1 MGEPRELGNRVGAVP
16 AGACALIVLL
26 LISPSDCC
34 FFACALLSCSPQCG
48 DPWSEDDAMRMTKA
62 LLAIL
67 LLALDGT
74 AAAATTVLI
83 NARVHTSAATAEA
96 VAWNEAGRIV
106 AIGAGAELRKQFPDA
121 VLLDAGGAAVLPG
134 LVDAHGHVL
143 GLGLSLLNADLRGT
157 ESKPQVIERL
167 RAHAAKLP
175 GDAWLI
181 GRGWDQNDWPEKAF
195 PTAADLDAAFPD
207 RPVYLRRID
216 GHAAWANSAALKRAP
231 RDLSG
236 DWQPDGGRIERIDG
250 KPAGVLVDAAM
261 DLLDEVVPKP
271 DAALKRRAYKLAF
284 DTLLANGLT
293 GVHDAGVSRDDL
305 VVLRELADAG
315 ELPLRIYAMAD
326 GDGDALNALCRDGLY
341 AHAGGRLQMRAV
353 KLYIDGALGS
363 RGAALKA
370 DYSDDPGNRGLF
382 VTAPD
387 EFRRIVAKA
396 KQCSVQVA
404 THAIGDRGTR
414 VVLDTYADVLGEAA
428 RSDHRWRVEHA
439 QIVDV
444 ADIARFAELRLIA
457 SMQPTHATSDMPWA
471 QARVGAK
478 RLAGAY
484 AWRRFIDAKV
494 PLALGSDFPV
504 EQVSPLL
511 GLYAAVTRQ
520 DLDGKPAK
528 GWLPAQRLSLDEA
541 VRGFSAGVAFA
552 EFAEIDR
559 GAVAIGKQADFTL
572 LAKDPFQIPVRGIPG
587 GKVVATVVD
596 GTVVLGRLHIVAGEK
611 PASARTTSP
620 SR

>member
-1 MGEPRELGNRVGAVP
+1 MRTTRLLA
-16 AGACALIVLL
+16 ALL
-26 LISPSDCC
+26 LVLNGS
-34 FFACALLSCSPQCG
+34 
-48 DPWSEDDAMRMTKA
+48 AM
-62 LLAIL
+62 
-67 LLALDGT
+67 
-74 AAAATTVLI
+74 AATTVLL
-83 NARVHTSAATAEA
+83 NARVHTADATADA
-96 VAWNEAGRIV
+96 VAWNETGHIV
-106 AIGAGAELRKQFPDA
+106 AIGTNAQLREQFPDA
-121 VLLDAGGAAVLPG
+121 GTLDAGGAAVLPG

-157 ESKPQVIERL
+157 TSKTQVIERL
-167 RAHAAKLP
+167 RSHAAKLP
-175 GDAWLI
+175 SGAWLI
-181 GRGWDQNDWPEKAF
+181 GRGWDQNDWPEKVF

-207 RPVYLRRID
+207 RPVYLSRID
-216 GHAAWANSAALKRAP
+216 GHASWANSAALKLAP

-250 KPAGVLVDAAM
+250 KPTGVFVDAAM
-261 DLLDEVVPKP
+261 DLLDNVMPKP

-284 DTLLANGLT
+284 ETLLAQGLT

-305 VVLRELADAG
+305 AVLRELADAG

-326 GDGDALNALCRDGLY
+326 GDGVALEALCRDGLY
-341 AHAGGRLQMRAV
+341 AHANGRLQMRAV

-370 DYSDDPGNRGLF
+370 DYSDDPGNRGLL
-382 VTAPD
+382 VTSPAD
-387 EFRRIVAKA
+387 FKRAVAKA
-396 KQCSVQVA
+396 KRCGVQVA

-414 VVLDTYADVLGEAA
+414 LVLDTYAEVLGEAA
-428 RSDHRWRVEHA
+428 GGDHRWRVEHA

-444 ADIARFAELRLIA
+444 ADIPRFADLHLIA

-471 QARVGAK
+471 QARIGAK

-520 DLDGKPAK
+520 DLDGKPEK
-528 GWLPAQRLSLDEA
+528 GWLPAQRLSLSEA
-541 VRGFSAGVAFA
+541 VRGFSEGAAFA

-559 GAVAIGKQADFTL
+559 GSIAIGKKADFTIL
-572 LAKDPFQIPVRGIPG
+572 KTDPYGIAARGIPDDRI
-587 GKVVATVVD
+587 VATVVD
-596 GTVVLGRLHIVAGEK
+596 GTVVFGNLREAARGKPMPAGAT
-611 PASARTTSP
+611 PPIR
-620 SR
+620 

>member
-1 MGEPRELGNRVGAVP
+1 MKRSTG
-16 AGACALIVLL
+16 
-26 LISPSDCC
+26 
-34 FFACALLSCSPQCG
+34 
-48 DPWSEDDAMRMTKA
+48 W
-62 LLAIL
+62 LLAAG
-67 LLALDGT
+67 LLALNGT
-74 AAAATTVLI
+74 TAATTVLHDGRI
-83 NARVHTSAATAEA
+83 GVPGGTAEA
-96 VAWNEAGRIV
+96 VAWDDAGRIV
-106 AIGAGAELRKQFPDA
+106 AVGSKAELAQRYPDA
-121 VLLDAGGAAVLPG
+121 AKLDAHGAAVLPG

-157 ESKPQVIERL
+157 ASKAQVIERL

-175 GDAWLI
+175 AGAWLV
-181 GRGWDQNDWPEKAF
+181 GRGWDQNDWPEKQF

-216 GHAAWANSAALKRAP
+216 GHAAWANTAALSRAA
-231 RDLSG
+231 RDLAG
-236 DWQPDGGRIERIDG
+236 DWQPDGGRIERVGG
-250 KPAGVLVDAAM
+250 KPTGVFVDAAM
-261 DLLDEVVPKP
+261 HLVDEVVPKP
-271 DAALKRRAYKLAF
+271 DAALKRRAYRLAF
-284 DTLLANGLT
+284 ETLLANGLT

-305 VVLRELADAG
+305 AVLRGFADAG

-326 GDGDALNALCRDGLY
+326 GDGEALDALCRDGLY
-341 AHAGGRLQMRAV
+341 RHADGRLQMRAV

-370 DYSDDPGNRGLF
+370 DYSDDPGNRGLL

-387 EFRRIVAKA
+387 AFRAVVAKA
-396 KQCSVQVA
+396 KRCNVQVA

-414 VVLDTYADVLGEAA
+414 LVLDTYAGVLDAA
-428 RSDHRWRVEHA
+428 AQGDHRWRVEHA

-444 ADIARFAELRLIA
+444 ADFPRFAQLRVIA

-471 QARVGAK
+471 QARVGEA

-484 AWRRFIDAKV
+484 AWRRFMAAKV

-520 DLDGKPAK
+520 DLDAKPAG

-541 VRGFSAGVAFA
+541 VRGFTAGAAFA
-552 EFAEIDR
+552 EFAESDR
-559 GAVAIGKQADFTL
+559 GTIAVGKQADFTL
-572 LAKDPFQIPVRGIPG
+572 LRDDPYAIDAARIPHDRIAATIVD
-587 GKVVATVVD
+587 GKVVYGSLD
-596 GTVVLGRLHIVAGEK
+596 R
-611 PASARTTSP
+611 PAR
-620 SR
+620 

>member
-1 MGEPRELGNRVGAVP
+1 MRTKRR
-16 AGACALIVLL
+16 LL
-26 LISPSDCC
+26 
-34 FFACALLSCSPQCG
+34 AALL
-48 DPWSEDDAMRMTKA
+48 MA
-62 LLAIL
+62 LN
-67 LLALDGT
+67 GT
-74 AAAATTVLI
+74 AGAATTLLF
-83 NARVHTSAATAEA
+83 NARVHATDTTAEA
-96 VAWNEAGRIV
+96 VAWDGSGRIV
-106 AIGAGAELRKQFPDA
+106 AIGTTAELKKNYPDA
-121 VLLDAGGAAVLPG
+121 TLLDAGGAAALPG

-157 ESKPQVIERL
+157 VSKAQVIERL
-167 RAHAAKLP
+167 RTHAAKLP
-175 GDAWLI
+175 SGAWLV
-181 GRGWDQNDWPEKAF
+181 GRGWDQNDWPEKVF

-207 RPVYLRRID
+207 RPVYLSRID
-216 GHAAWANSAALKRAP
+216 GHAAWGNSAALKLAT

-236 DWQPDGGRIERIDG
+236 DWQPDGGRIERADG
-250 KPAGVLVDAAM
+250 KPTGVFVDAAM
-261 DLLDEVVPKP
+261 DLLDEAMPKP

-305 VVLRELADAG
+305 AVLRELADAG

-326 GDGDALNALCRDGLY
+326 GDGAALDALCRDGLY

-370 DYSDDPGNRGLF
+370 DYSDDPGNRGLL

-396 KQCSVQVA
+396 KGCGVQVA

-414 VVLDTYADVLGEAA
+414 LVLDTYADVLGDAA
-428 RSDHRWRVEHA
+428 RGDHRWRVEHA

-444 ADIARFAELRLIA
+444 ADIPRFAELHLIA

-471 QARVGAK
+471 QARIGAK

-484 AWRRFIDAKV
+484 AWRRFVDAKV

-520 DLDGKPAK
+520 DLDGKPEK
-528 GWLPAQRLSLDEA
+528 GWLPAQRLSLAEA
-541 VRGFSAGVAFA
+541 VRGFSAGAAFA
-552 EFAEIDR
+552 EFAQNER
-559 GAVAIGKQADFTL
+559 GVIAVGKKADFSILNT
-572 LAKDPFQIPVRGIPG
+572 DPYVIDARGIPADRI
-587 GKVVATVVD
+587 VATVVD
-596 GTVVLGRLHIVAGEK
+596 GTVVFGRLRGNSEGK
-611 PASARTTSP
+611 PTSSDDKAP
-620 SR
+620 TR

>member
-1 MGEPRELGNRVGAVP
+1 
-16 AGACALIVLL
+16 
-26 LISPSDCC
+26 
-34 FFACALLSCSPQCG
+34 
-48 DPWSEDDAMRMTKA
+48 MRTTR
-62 LLAIL
+62 LLAAML
-67 LLALDGT
+67 LCLNGSAS
-74 AAAATTVLI
+74 AATTLLTA
-83 NARVHTSAATAEA
+83 ARVHAGEAIAEA
-96 VAWNEAGRIV
+96 VAWNDDGRIV
-106 AIGAGAELRKQFPDA
+106 AIGTNAQLRAQYPDA
-121 VLLDAGGAAVLPG
+121 EEIDAGGAAVLPG

-157 ESKPQVIERL
+157 TSKAQVIERL

-175 GDAWLI
+175 PGAWLI

-207 RPVYLRRID
+207 RPAYLRRID
-216 GHAAWANSAALKRAP
+216 GHAAWANSAALKHAA

-261 DLLDEVVPKP
+261 DLLDGALPKP

-305 VVLRELADAG
+305 AVLRELADAG

-326 GDGDALNALCRDGLY
+326 GDSAALDDLCRDGRY

-370 DYSDDPGNRGLF
+370 DYSDDPGNRGLL

-396 KQCSVQVA
+396 QRCGVQVA

-414 VVLDTYADVLGEAA
+414 LVLDTYAEVLGDAA
-428 RSDHRWRVEHA
+428 QGDHRWRIEHA

-444 ADIARFAELRLIA
+444 ADIPRFAELRLIA

-494 PLALGSDFPV
+494 ALALGSDFPV

-528 GWLPAQRLSLDEA
+528 GWLPAQRLSLAEA
-541 VRGFSAGVAFA
+541 VRGFSAGAAFA
-552 EFAEIDR
+552 EFADTDR
-559 GAVAIGKQADFTL
+559 GSIAVGKKADFSIL
-572 LAKDPFQIPVRGIPG
+572 HADPYVVGAKGIPVSRI
-587 GKVVATVVD
+587 VATLVD
-596 GTVVLGRLHIVAGEK
+596 GTVVFGSLRRTSGGKSRLSGDK
-611 PASARTTSP
+611 RP
-620 SR
+620 SL

>member
-1 MGEPRELGNRVGAVP
+1 MLFRRR
-16 AGACALIVLL
+16 AGATFFPRFRHPVLARAVRARQSAP
-26 LISPSDCC
+26 IPR
-34 FFACALLSCSPQCG
+34 G
-48 DPWSEDDAMRMTKA
+48 EDGSMRMTKT
-62 LLAIL
+62 LLAIS
-67 LLALDGT
+67 LLALNG
-74 AAAATTVLI
+74 AAIAATTVLF
-83 NARVHTSAATAEA
+83 NARVHTPDATVDA

-106 AIGAGAELRKQFPDA
+106 AVGAAADLRKQFPDA
-121 VLLDAGGAAVLPG
+121 ALLDAGGAAALPG

-143 GLGLSLLNADLRGT
+143 GLGLSLLDADLRGT
-157 ESKPQVIERL
+157 ASKAQVIERL

-175 GDAWLI
+175 PDAWLI

-195 PTAADLDAAFPD
+195 PTAADLDAAFPE

-216 GHAAWANSAALKRAP
+216 GHAAWANSAALKRAT
-231 RDLSG
+231 RDLAG
-236 DWQPDGGRIERIDG
+236 DWQPEGGRIERIAG
-250 KPAGVLVDAAM
+250 KPAGVFVDAAM
-261 DLLDEVVPKP
+261 DLLDEVVPRH
-271 DAALKRRAYKLAF
+271 DAALKRRAYRLAF
-284 DTLLANGLT
+284 ETLLANGLT

-305 VVLRELADAG
+305 AVLRELADAG

-326 GDGDALNALCRDGLY
+326 ADGDALNALCRDGLY

-396 KQCSVQVA
+396 RQCGVQVA

-428 RSDHRWRVEHA
+428 RGDHRWRVEHA

-444 ADIARFAELRLIA
+444 ADIPRFAELHLIA

-471 QARVGAK
+471 QARIGAS

-484 AWRRFIDAKV
+484 AWRRFVDAKV

-528 GWLPAQRLSLDEA
+528 GWLPAQRLSLAEA
-541 VRGFSAGVAFA
+541 VRGFSAGAAFA
-552 EFAEIDR
+552 EFAEADR
-559 GAVAIGKQADFTL
+559 GAIAVGKKADFTL
-572 LAKDPFQIPVRGIPG
+572 LHADPFGIAARGIPTDR
-587 GKVVATVVD
+587 VVATIVD
-596 GTVVLGRLHIVAGEK
+596 GTVVFGGLRSIADGKTAYRAGEA
-611 PASARTTSP
+611 PGR
-620 SR
+620 

>member
-1 MGEPRELGNRVGAVP
+1 
-16 AGACALIVLL
+16 
-26 LISPSDCC
+26 
-34 FFACALLSCSPQCG
+34 
-48 DPWSEDDAMRMTKA
+48 MRITKT
-62 LLAIL
+62 
-67 LLALDGT
+67 LLALSLLALQGA
-74 AAAATTVLI
+74 AAAATTVLL
-83 NARVHTSAATAEA
+83 NARVHTPDASADA

-106 AIGAGAELRKQFPDA
+106 AVGAADDLRNRFADA
-121 VLLDAGGAAVLPG
+121 VVLDADGAAALPG
-134 LVDAHGHVL
+134 LIDAHGHVL

-157 ESKPQVIERL
+157 SSKTQVLERL

-175 GDAWLI
+175 PDAWLI

-195 PTAADLDAAFPD
+195 PNAADLDVAFPD

-216 GHAAWANSAALKRAP
+216 GHAAWANTAALKRAT
-231 RDLSG
+231 RDLAG
-236 DWQPDGGRIERIDG
+236 DWQPEGGRIERIDG
-250 KPAGVLVDAAM
+250 KPTGVLVDAAM
-261 DLLDEVVPKP
+261 DLLDEVTPRP
-271 DAALKRRAYKLAF
+271 DAALKRRAYRLAF
-284 DTLLANGLT
+284 ETLLANGLT

-305 VVLRELADAG
+305 AVLRELADAG

-326 GDGDALNALCRDGLY
+326 GDAEALDALCRDGLY
-341 AHAGGRLQMRAV
+341 AHAGGRLRMRAV

-370 DYSDDPGNRGLF
+370 DYSDDPGNRGLL

-387 EFRRIVAKA
+387 DFRRIVAKA
-396 KQCSVQVA
+396 KRCGVQVA

-414 VVLDTYADVLGEAA
+414 LVLDTYADVLGAA
-428 RSDHRWRVEHA
+428 AQSNHRWRVEHA

-444 ADIARFAELRLIA
+444 ADIPRFAAMRLVA

-471 QARVGAK
+471 QARVGAA

-484 AWRRFIDAKV
+484 AWRRFVEAKV

-504 EQVSPLL
+504 EQSSPML

-520 DLDGKPAK
+520 DLDGKPAQ
-528 GWLPAQRLSLDEA
+528 GWLPAQRLSLPEA
-541 VRGFSAGVAFA
+541 VRGFSAGAAFA

-559 GAVAIGKQADFTL
+559 GTIAVGRKADFTL
-572 LAKDPFQIPVRGIPG
+572 LRPDPFEIADRGIPDSR
-587 GKVVATVVD
+587 VVATVVD
-596 GTVVLGRLHIVAGEK
+596 GVVVFGQLHPAAEEK
-611 PASARTTSP
+611 PVPGSGEAP

>member
-1 MGEPRELGNRVGAVP
+1 MAALAEAGAARHSAAIPRERTTMHTKRW
-16 AGACALIVLL
+16 LL
-26 LISPSDCC
+26 
-34 FFACALLSCSPQCG
+34 AALL
-48 DPWSEDDAMRMTKA
+48 MA
-62 LLAIL
+62 LN
-67 LLALDGT
+67 GT
-74 AAAATTVLI
+74 SGAATTLLF
-83 NARVHTSAATAEA
+83 NARVHAADTTAEA
-96 VAWNEAGRIV
+96 VAWDGSGRIV
-106 AIGAGAELRKQFPDA
+106 AIGTTAELKTNYPDA
-121 VLLDAGGAAVLPG
+121 TLLDAGGAAALPG

-157 ESKPQVIERL
+157 ASKAQVIERL
-167 RAHAAKLP
+167 RTHAAKLP
-175 GDAWLI
+175 SGAWLI
-181 GRGWDQNDWPEKAF
+181 GRGWDQNDWPEKVF

-207 RPVYLRRID
+207 RPVYLSRID
-216 GHAAWANSAALKRAP
+216 GHASWANSAALKLAA

-236 DWQPDGGRIERIDG
+236 DWQPDGGRIERADG
-250 KPAGVLVDAAM
+250 KPTGVFVDAAM
-261 DLLDEVVPKP
+261 DLLDEVMPKP

-305 VVLRELADAG
+305 AVLRELADAG

-326 GDGDALNALCRDGLY
+326 GDGAALDALCRDGLY

-370 DYSDDPGNRGLF
+370 DYSDDPGNRGLL

-396 KQCSVQVA
+396 KRCGVQVA

-414 VVLDTYADVLGEAA
+414 LVLDTYAEVLGDAA
-428 RSDHRWRVEHA
+428 RGDHRWRVEHA

-444 ADIARFAELRLIA
+444 ADIPRFAELHLIA

-484 AWRRFIDAKV
+484 AWRRFVDAKV

-520 DLDGKPAK
+520 DLDGKPEK
-528 GWLPAQRLSLDEA
+528 GWLPAQRLSLAEA
-541 VRGFSAGVAFA
+541 VRGFSAGAAFA
-552 EFAEIDR
+552 EFAQNER
-559 GAVAIGKQADFTL
+559 GVIAVGKKADFSILNT
-572 LAKDPFQIPVRGIPG
+572 DPYVIDARGIPADRI
-587 GKVVATVVD
+587 VATVVD
-596 GTVVLGRLHIVAGEK
+596 GTVVFGSLRGNREGK
-611 PASARTTSP
+611 PTSSDDKAP
-620 SR
+620 TR